1 MQKVYAHPDIG
12 MVHLAKNALA
22 NHGIEAI
29 IKGEHLASVAG
40 GGSAWNE
47 AWVELWVED
56 DAQAHEAARIIDEA
70 TLPDGAT
77 DDAPWTCPSCV
88 ETVEAQFAVCWN
100 CGHEQPEAST

>member
-12 MVHLAKNALA
+12 MVHLAKNTLA

-29 IKGEHLASVAG
+29 IKGEHLAGVAG

-47 AWVELWVED
+47 AWVELWVAD
-56 DAQAHEAARIIDEA
+56 DAQAVEAARIIDEA
-70 TLPDGAT
+70 TLPEGTT
-77 DDAPWTCPSCV
+77 DEAPWTCPSCG

-100 CGHEQPEAST
+100 CGHEQPDHSS